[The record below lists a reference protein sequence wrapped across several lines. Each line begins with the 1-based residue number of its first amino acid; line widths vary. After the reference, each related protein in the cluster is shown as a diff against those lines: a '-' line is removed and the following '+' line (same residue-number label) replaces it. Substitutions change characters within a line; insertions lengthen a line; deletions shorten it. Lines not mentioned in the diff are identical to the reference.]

1 MDKAVLGTHTV
12 KEKPISR
19 VRNYIFLKDVLQLS
33 ITAFGGPQVHLSMFI
48 DLLVNKRRYL
58 TEAELFELQALCQI
72 LPGPTSTQTITAIGF
87 KVGGPNLAYLTL
99 LVWILPAVLLMTAAG
114 VSISYLQ
121 VQSISLSFTKFIQPM
136 AVGFVA
142 YTAIRTSTKVIN
154 TRVGVGLM
162 LLSALFTYFVHSPWV
177 FPIALLISG
186 AVTAIKYRKQHPWEP
201 KEKLRIEWSNFIL
214 YAGVLIGAA
223 ILGKITMSLPIRL
236 FENFYRNGSL
246 IFGGGQV
253 LIPLMYTEFV
263 QFKNYM
269 SSQEFLSGYA
279 MAQAM
284 PGPVFSFCAYIG
296 ALSMR
301 AYGFW
306 GQLLGSF
313 MATIGI
319 FLPGTFLIF
328 FIIRF
333 WSRLKKYR
341 VVKASLE
348 GIHASSAGLV
358 AAAALLL
365 FEPIEANL
373 LNLSIIGGTFCLLS
387 FTRIPSPFIILGGL
401 AAGFVF

>member
-1 MDKAVLGTHTV
+1 MEKAVLDTHTV
-12 KEKPISR
+12 KERPLAK
-19 VRNYIFLKDVLQLS
+19 VRNYIFLKDIAWLS
-33 ITAFGGPQVHLSMFI
+33 ITAFGGPHVHLSMFI
-48 DLLVNKRRYL
+48 ELLVKKRRYL

-87 KVGGPNLAYLTL
+87 KVGGANLAYLTL
-99 LVWILPAVLLMTAAG
+99 LVWILPAVLMMTAAG
-114 VSISYLQ
+114 VGISYLQ
-121 VQSISLSFTKFIQPM
+121 DDTLSFAKYIQPM
-136 AVGFVA
+136 AVGIVA

-162 LLSALFTYFVHSPWV
+162 LLSALFTYFVQTPWV
-177 FPIALLISG
+177 FPFALLISG
-186 AVTAIKYRKQHPWEP
+186 GITAIRYRKRHPWEP

-214 YAGVLIGAA
+214 YAAVLLGAA
-223 ILGKITMSLPIRL
+223 VLGKITMSLPIRL

-253 LIPLMYTEFV
+253 LIPLMFTEFV
-263 QFKNYM
+263 QFKNYL

-279 MAQAM
+279 LAQAM

-313 MATIGI
+313 VATTGI

-333 WSRLKKYR
+333 WARLKKYR

-365 FEPIEANL
+365 FEPIEANM

-387 FTRIPSPFIILGGL
+387 FTRIPSPLIILSGL
-401 AAGFVF
+401 AAGFIF